1 MYRMVIPLVSDPP
14 FPSNPPDLQTLR
26 FYFNPELP
34 IYLNSET
41 REKLQSGE
49 WLISASPPEFS
60 HLRAPSWRHEPN
72 GIEYEFQGDSMA
84 TPIQRADRAVA
95 QDKELIGYD
104 EAMEKLSREER
115 FRATVYSMNTL
126 LVQKG
131 VYSPQ
136 EFEFQFRQFAQ
147 KNLR

>member
-1 MYRMVIPLVSDPP
+1 
-14 FPSNPPDLQTLR
+14 
-26 FYFNPELP
+26 
-34 IYLNSET
+34 
-41 REKLQSGE
+41 
-49 WLISASPPEFS
+49 
-60 HLRAPSWRHEPN
+60 
-72 GIEYEFQGDSMA
+72 MA
-84 TPIQRADRAVA
+84 TTPVERSEHAASHG
-95 QDKELIGYD
+95 KELISFE

-131 VYSPQ
+131 IYSPE

>member
-1 MYRMVIPLVSDPP
+1 MATSSVQQSEHAASQ
-14 FPSNPPDLQTLR
+14 SN
-26 FYFNPELP
+26 E
-34 IYLNSET
+34 
-41 REKLQSGE
+41 
-49 WLISASPPEFS
+49 LISF
-60 HLRAPSWRHEPN
+60 
-72 GIEYEFQGDSMA
+72 
-84 TPIQRADRAVA
+84 
-95 QDKELIGYD
+95 D

-131 VYSPQ
+131 VYSPE